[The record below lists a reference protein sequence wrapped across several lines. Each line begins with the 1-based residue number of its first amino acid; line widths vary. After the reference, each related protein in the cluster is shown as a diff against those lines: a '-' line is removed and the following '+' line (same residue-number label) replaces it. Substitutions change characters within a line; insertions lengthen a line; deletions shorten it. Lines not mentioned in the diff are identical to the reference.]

1 MKKNKLNF
9 IINALLFFCMASMA
23 GIGFLMKYILISGQ
37 ERWVKYGSNVDIL
50 LFNMDRHKWGTIHLI
65 LGFVILGLLVLHIIL
80 HWKVLL
86 SMYRKL
92 IKWKLT
98 RKLIASIFIIICTLL
113 IVLPFIIKPQIKEVK
128 QGEGRKKTEQNRVSE
143 KKESNNSNRINHNVN
158 TSIEVKGYMTLG
170 EVSGKYNV
178 PSEYLKEKLNI
189 PKSISDKQKL
199 GWLRKKY
206 NFRMSNVEN
215 AISEY
220 KKNE

>member
-65 LGFVILGLLVLHIIL
+65 IGFVMLGLLVLHIIL
-80 HWKVLL
+80 HWKVILC
-86 SMYRKL
+86 MYHRL
-92 IKWKLT
+92 IKWKMA
-98 RKLIASIFIIICTLL
+98 RKIIASMFIITCTLL

-178 PSEYLKEKLNI
+178 PSEYLKEKLKI
-189 PKSISDKQKL
+189 PKSVSDKQKL